1 MYGSP
6 IHRDGV
12 VTRHPILIAT
22 ELLAVADAKREA
34 QQIANHDHTKQVRR
48 AEEALLRE
56 AAEALQA
63 LAIREITRPDAA
75 DASLN

>member
-1 MYGSP
+1 
-6 IHRDGV
+6 

-34 QQIANHDHTKQVRR
+34 QQIAKHHRIRRVRR
-48 AEEALLRE
+48 AEE